1 MYSPFMQRGYFT
13 SSLTEKSPVE
23 MIKEQE
29 LMKNQRAFTPL
40 GVFTTAASEVEMNP
54 QSYNLSFNT
63 MSGDPYA

>member
-1 MYSPFMQRGYFT
+1 
-13 SSLTEKSPVE
+13 

-40 GVFTTAASEVEMNP
+40 GVFTTAASEVEVNP

-63 MSGDPYA
+63 ISADPYA